1 MGIYVLLFFVSAAT
15 LAFQIV
21 LTRLFALAQGTHLA
35 FMAVSLALLGGGAA
49 GTWLSLHPPS
59 VERLHPLL
67 LVTTMLFAL
76 TLPLAYLTVNYVP
89 FDAYRLSWER
99 VQLGWLALYYLALTV
114 PFFFSGLTTS
124 AVLIAQPASVGSLYA
139 ANLLGSAVG
148 APLALLSLATL
159 GGPGTVLGCAWLGW
173 LGTMGFGKGIRQR
186 IAMLVVAVA
195 LTGLALNPPALFQI
209 RLTSYKA
216 LSQALLYPGSEVII
230 SRWNAFSRVDVV
242 RSAGIRS
249 APGLSFAYAGPL
261 PEQLGVTVDGDNL
274 TPITLP
280 GQVDFTAH
288 LPSALAFVL
297 RPGADVLIIEP
308 GGGLAVLTALQQ
320 GARSVT
326 VVQSNPTIAHILK
339 ADLAA
344 QSGHLYNDPRV
355 TLLIDEPRSFMRRT
369 NRRFDLIWLPLT
381 DSFRPVTAGTYALNE
396 EYRYTVEAFVDALAH
411 LTPQGILIAE
421 RWLQWPPSES
431 LRLWAIAVAAARQVA
446 VACWPAVAPTDANLF
461 AIQSMQTSLIGVAA
475 APLSPQELRQIR
487 DFAATRQFDLIWLP
501 DIRPEEVNRYSI
513 VPDAAYYRTFAT
525 LIAADNPAQFYA
537 EYPFAVAPPTDDRP
551 YFFHFFKWQQLP
563 EILASLG
570 KTWQPFGGSGYLVL
584 LVLLALVIL
593 LSTALIVLPLAGRH
607 AIRRRS
613 FFLLVY
619 FSMLGLGFIGV
630 EIPLLQRFILYLGQP
645 AYAFAAT
652 VSALLL
658 WAGVGS
664 RYLSNRLPL
673 RVTLLLIVML
683 ILGYSRFL
691 PVLFRVSLSLPWGG
705 RALVTTLVLA
715 PLGLLMGVPFPAGL
729 RRIGQTA
736 PNLTPWA
743 WAVNGCA
750 SVIGAVLA
758 ALMALNWGFSAVLG
772 MAAAAYAL
780 AGMKK

>member
-59 VERLHPLL
+59 VERLRPLL

-159 GGPGTVLGCAWLGW
+159 GGPGTVLGCALLGW
-173 LGTMGFGKGIRQR
+173 LGILAFCGNARQL
-186 IAMLVVAVA
+186 IPAGLVA
-195 LTGLALNPPALFQI
+195 LILAGLALNPPALFQI
-209 RLTSYKA
+209 RLTPYKA

-339 ADLAA
+339 VDLAA
-344 QSGHLYNDPRV
+344 QNGHLYDDPRV
-355 TLLIDEPRSFMRRT
+355 TLVIDEPRSFMRRT
-369 NRRFDLIWLPLT
+369 DRRFDLIWLPLT

-431 LRLWAIAVAAARQVA
+431 LRLWAIAVTAVRQTA
-446 VACWPAVAPTDANLF
+446 ITPDMGNLF
-461 AIQSMQTSLIGVAA
+461 AIHSMQTSLIGIAA
-475 APLSPQELRQIR
+475 APLSPQELRQVR

-501 DIRPEEVNRYSI
+501 DIRPEEANRYSI
-513 VPDAAYYRTFAT
+513 MPDAAYYRTFAT
-525 LIAADNPAQFYA
+525 LIPADNPAQFYA

-584 LVLLALVIL
+584 FVLLALVIL
-593 LSTALIVLPLAGRH
+593 LSTALIVLPLVKRH

-613 FFLLVY
+613 FSLLVY

-683 ILGYSRFL
+683 ILGYSHFL

-736 PNLTPWA
+736 PHLTPWA

-780 AGMKK
+780 AAMKE